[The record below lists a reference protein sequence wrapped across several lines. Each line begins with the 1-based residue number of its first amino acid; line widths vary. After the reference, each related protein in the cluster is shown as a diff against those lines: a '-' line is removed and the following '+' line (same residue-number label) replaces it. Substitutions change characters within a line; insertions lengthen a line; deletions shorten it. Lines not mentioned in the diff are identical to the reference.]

1 MQVET
6 ALEKLLQQTH
16 VKAKAKA
23 DFMMARRDQELE
35 CRRLRDLLAGLREER
50 ASAQEEEARVALI
63 AEESARARQEG
74 RKMVDAEKRKRQK
87 VQIEAHKA
95 KKQQIEEQN
104 RFILV
109 RELKYKVRIYL
120 RYPLPYFLKL
130 SVKTCAVQ

>member
-1 MQVET
+1 
-6 ALEKLLQQTH
+6 
-16 VKAKAKA
+16 
-23 DFMMARRDQELE
+23 
-35 CRRLRDLLAGLREER
+35 
-50 ASAQEEEARVALI
+50 
-63 AEESARARQEG
+63 
-74 RKMVDAEKRKRQK
+74 MVDAEKRKRQK